1 MVTSLSAVAE
11 AAKDCRVLIWN
22 VGKRVRD
29 ERLVLDL
36 CGYSHRASGGV
47 VRRTNHEPISDDWKS
62 TEGDRGGC
70 TMASKGGLSAQ
81 LVRDLER
88 TMLRTMILQMQELQ
102 IGWTAARYILS
113 VMKTR
118 PSIGRLTVCA
128 PELTRPV
135 ILCARSV
142 VTKSFCGASE
152 QIRRCG
158 DFMSVTT

>member
-1 MVTSLSAVAE
+1 MTMLLERNTPSSTNGLELMVGLVTSLSAVAE

-81 LVRDLER
+81 LVRVLER
-88 TMLRTMILQMQELQ
+88 TMLRTMILQTQELQ
-102 IGWTAARYILS
+102 QS
-113 VMKTR
+113 V
-118 PSIGRLTVCA
+118 GRQRGTSCL
-128 PELTRPV
+128 
-135 ILCARSV
+135 
-142 VTKSFCGASE
+142 
-152 QIRRCG
+152 
-158 DFMSVTT
+158 

>member
-1 MVTSLSAVAE
+1 M
-11 AAKDCRVLIWN
+11 
-22 VGKRVRD
+22 RD

-81 LVRDLER
+81 LVRVLEKNHVADDDIADAR
-88 TMLRTMILQMQELQ
+88 TATID
-102 IGWTAARYILS
+102 WTAARYILS
-113 VMKTR
+113 VLKTR

-152 QIRRCG
+152 QICTIARSCTDERRCG